1 MRGSAYLNFD
11 FALPGEPANDKA
23 GGFWPQGPNS
33 TATGNWMFGICRK
46 AFLLVMLGDALN
58 LTANVSLPA
67 NIHLIWCYV
76 ATLMV
81 ILYHIMSS

>member
-1 MRGSAYLNFD
+1 MLKQVALGLKVLNSIS
-11 FALPGEPANDKA
+11 L
-23 GGFWPQGPNS
+23 
-33 TATGNWMFGICRK
+33 ATGCLVYAVR
-46 AFLLVMLGDALN
+46 ALLLVMLGDALN

>member
-1 MRGSAYLNFD
+1 MLKQVAFGLKVQI
-11 FALPGEPANDKA
+11 LQPL
-23 GGFWPQGPNS
+23 
-33 TATGNWMFGICRK
+33 ATGCLVSAEK
-46 AFLLVMLGDALN
+46 LLLVMLGDALN